1 MNKARVILLL
11 FTLTAA
17 AWSFPGLALAKNGAP
32 SKGASMFDGKTASM
46 FDGKTASMFD
56 GHLSDGR

>member
-17 AWSFPGLALAKNGAP
+17 AWSFPGLALAKASKNPAP
-32 SKGASMFDGKTASM
+32 AKAASMFDGKAASM
-46 FDGKTASMFD
+46 FDGLM
-56 GHLSDGR
+56 R